1 MNLRFRGKGV
11 HWGRLPWWAF
21 ATLAAAVF
29 LAAVAGYRQPWL
41 LRQGELLLYDVNA
54 QSVPRSPAPRTVLV
68 VIGERSLSTI
78 GAWPFPRSLHA
89 RLLERMSQAR
99 VVGLDILF
107 PEPSADPREDQ
118 ALARA
123 MAAHGGVV
131 LAAHTAPLADTPGAG
146 QFAVLPAQPLYDAA
160 VDVGFTNVDKD
171 VDGLLRY
178 ARPVRTGGGQ
188 MLPSL
193 ALTLAR
199 QSLADEGRLT
209 HDTQGFLL
217 HFRSHSVRMDEEA
230 RLWFVPT
237 AQGPPVFEYVDVL
250 QGRVPDETFQGA
262 IVLVGAAA
270 SGATDFQ
277 IVPQAFGSRV
287 VSGVRFNAEELR
299 ALLSGDAI
307 QVQPPLANA
316 LIAGGLALMCGLCML
331 LLRPLRGGMLAAGL
345 CLAWL
350 CLDWFLISR
359 HLMWFAGLSP
369 VVAAAA
375 VGALMLLARMAA
387 LHESWRAQF
396 LSLDSIVY
404 LDEAEAGGHA
414 RLDEYLESLWER
426 VGRETGVL
434 YLEGPS
440 PLEKLPPEFA
450 LAARKSEGVLILD
463 AVGHSGARRRG
474 HGDMTRRMAVPLK
487 SPAGTTYT
495 LFGLARHV
503 SDDGARAAAALAISA
518 ALFFRAQKEGEHR
531 RKVLTDT
538 IKAIFTALD
547 YRDPI
552 TGGHSTRV
560 SELSLRLMDRL
571 DLPRGLYDDIH
582 LGALI
587 HDLGKIGI
595 PDSILNKRDALTADE
610 RQIIR
615 NHPNIARSIL
625 SSVELPQ
632 PAMDAVFH
640 HHERYDGSGY
650 PQGLAGKEISLAGRI
665 VAIADVFD
673 AMSHN
678 RPYREGQT
686 LDEVMAIMTMET
698 GKHFDPDLMRVFLA
712 LFEERTGESW
722 GEETPPPRCKEVDT

>member
-1 MNLRFRGKGV
+1 MKSQGRSKAGR
-11 HWGRLPWWAF
+11 WGRLPWWTYA
-21 ATLAAAVF
+21 ALAAAVF
-29 LAAVAGYRQPWL
+29 LAAVAGYLQPWL

-54 QSVPRSPAPRTVLV
+54 QYVSRTPAPRILLV

-89 RLLERMSQAR
+89 RLLERLGQAR

-107 PEPSADPREDQ
+107 PEPSADPREDE

-123 MAAHGGVV
+123 MTAHGAVV
-131 LAAHTAPLADTPGAG
+131 LAAHTAPLADSPGAG

-193 ALTLAR
+193 ALSLAR
-199 QSLADEGRLT
+199 QALADEGRLERT
-209 HDTQGFLL
+209 PGGFELE
-217 HFRSHSVRMDEEA
+217 FRAHTVRMDAEA

-237 AQGPPVFEYVDVL
+237 PQGPPVFEYVDVL
-250 QGRVPDETFQGA
+250 QGRVPAETFAGA

-299 ALLSGDAI
+299 ALLSGNAI
-307 QVQPPLANA
+307 QVEPPLANA
-316 LIAGGLALMCGLCML
+316 LIAAGLALACGLCML
-331 LLRPLRGGMLAAGL
+331 LLPPLRGGLLATAL

-350 CLDWFLISR
+350 FLDWLLIAR
-359 HLMWFAGLSP
+359 QLMWFAGLTP
-369 VVAAAA
+369 VVAAAG

-387 LHESWRAQF
+387 LHASWRAQF

-404 LDEAEAGGHA
+404 LDEGEAGRHSK
-414 RLDEYLESLWER
+414 LDNYLESLWER
-426 VGRETGVL
+426 MGRETGVF
-434 YLEGPS
+434 YLCGPV
-440 PLEKLPPEFA
+440 PPEALPPEFG
-450 LAARKSEGVLILD
+450 LAASSSDGVLILD
-463 AVGHSGARRRG
+463 AAGQSGARRHG
-474 HGDMTRRMAVPLK
+474 HGEIARHMAVPLK
-487 SPAGTTYT
+487 SPAGTLYA
-495 LFGLARHV
+495 LFGLTRNV
-503 SDDGARAAAALAISA
+503 PDDGARAAAALAISA
-518 ALFFRAQKEGEHR
+518 GLFFRSQKEGDRR

-560 SELSLRLMDRL
+560 SELCLKLMDRL
-571 DLPRGLYDDIH
+571 DLPQGLYEDIH

-595 PDSILNKRDALTADE
+595 PDSILNKRDALTEDE
-610 RQIIR
+610 RQIVR

-632 PAMDAVFH
+632 PALDAVFH

-665 VAIADVFD
+665 IAIADVFD

-686 LDEVMAIMTMET
+686 LDEVLGIMTMEI
-698 GKHFDPDLMRVFLA
+698 GKHFDPDLMREFLA
-712 LFEERTGESW
+712 LFEAR
-722 GEETPPPRCKEVDT
+722 EENGRGGGQPPR